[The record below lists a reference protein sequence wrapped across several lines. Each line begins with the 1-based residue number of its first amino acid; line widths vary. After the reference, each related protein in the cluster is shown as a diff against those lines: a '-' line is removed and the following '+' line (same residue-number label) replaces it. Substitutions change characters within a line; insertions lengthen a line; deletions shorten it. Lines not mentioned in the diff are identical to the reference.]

1 MTSTPSRSEQ
11 SSPPIPSIPPQPLS
25 PEPLPSQSIPAHPN
39 PAQQLPSEPPPA
51 EPSPPEPSPAEP
63 SPVRPAGLPVLLT
76 VALVLLA
83 FVPPMGIDMY
93 LPAFPLMAEE
103 FRTDPSGIQLT
114 LTAFLVGLALGQL
127 VLGPL
132 SDRYGRRILILTGT
146 ALCAASAAACAI
158 APSLESLTVLRFL
171 MGFSGAAGVVVG
183 RAVVSDTAKG
193 PAAARMFGILMAL
206 GGIAPIVAPL
216 IGGAVISAA
225 GWRAV
230 FGVLAAGS
238 LLTFLITLVAVP
250 ESLPPERRHAGGL
263 RSTLATARSL
273 LRDRIYLGYTFAFG
287 FGFAALFCYIA
298 ASPFFLQ
305 YVLRLTVGQ
314 ASVAFAAGALVAT
327 LSSAVNAKI
336 VGRISPVTL
345 LRTGLAAMLTS
356 SAALLGV
363 TLAGQ
368 LDRIVVLGPLLLFF
382 VGLGMMMGNA
392 TALAIQRVPHAAG
405 TGSAVLGTLQA
416 VLAATV
422 APLMGLGGRDVAEP
436 LFLGMTVCVG
446 LACLAL
452 RFTRRPAVAG

>member
-11 SSPPIPSIPPQPLS
+11 SSPPLP
-25 PEPLPSQSIPAHPN
+25 PEPLPSSPP
-39 PAQQLPSEPPPA
+39 PEPPPSSSPPSEPVPA
-51 EPSPPEPSPAEP
+51 
-63 SPVRPAGLPVLLT
+63 RPAGLPVLLT
-76 VALVLLA
+76 IALVLLA

-114 LTAFLVGLALGQL
+114 LTAFLIGLALGQL

-146 ALCAASAAACAI
+146 ALCAASAAACAL

-216 IGGAVISAA
+216 LGGVVISAA

-273 LRDRIYLGYTFAFG
+273 LVDRIYLGYTFAFG

-305 YVLRLTVGQ
+305 YVLGLTVGQ

-327 LSSAVNAKI
+327 LSSAVNAKV
-336 VGRISPVTL
+336 VGRISPVIL
-345 LRTGLAAMLTS
+345 LRTGLATMFAT

-368 LDRIVVLGPLLLFF
+368 QSRAVVLGPLVLFF

-422 APLMGLGGRDVAEP
+422 APLMGLGGRDVALP

-452 RFTRRPAVAG
+452 RLTRRPPVPA